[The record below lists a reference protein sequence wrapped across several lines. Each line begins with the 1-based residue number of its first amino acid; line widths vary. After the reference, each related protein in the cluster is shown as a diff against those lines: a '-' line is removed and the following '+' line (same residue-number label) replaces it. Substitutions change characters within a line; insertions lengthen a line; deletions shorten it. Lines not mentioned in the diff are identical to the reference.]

1 MKRIFHSLAAVVLGG
16 AFSAGAVVADRYAAQ
31 VNNRVITVSDVLG
44 SMGPARQRLA
54 DTYAGAELEKKLEEV
69 FLKSLDSLVERALM
83 LEEAVRQEQKL
94 PEQVVDGRINEI
106 IHDRFN
112 NNRTAFFE
120 ALTEER
126 LTLDEWRK
134 EARDFITISLL
145 RRREVGEKVVVTPG
159 DVHAL
164 YTQRSAKYQI
174 PEKVRLR
181 AIVLRQF
188 STNNAERLA
197 GELLKRS
204 AAGEK
209 FEDLA
214 RQYSQGSGSDKGGDW
229 GWQQPSELRKELLAA
244 VVQLQPGQ
252 VSPAVKMDDDFYL
265 LKLEEHQVA
274 GLKPLDAAY
283 AELEGD
289 LRQKEGE
296 RIYNEWI
303 KRLRHK
309 FYVKIFPLN

>member
-1 MKRIFHSLAAVVLGG
+1 MKRILQSLAALVLGG
-16 AFSAGAVVADRYAAQ
+16 ACGAGAVVADRFAAQ
-31 VNNRVITVSDVLG
+31 VNNRVITVSDVFG

-54 DTYAGAELEKKLEEV
+54 DLYAGAELEKKMEEA
-69 FLKSLDSLVERALM
+69 FQKSLDALVERALM
-83 LEEAVRQEQKL
+83 LEEAKRQEQKL
-94 PEQVVDGRINEI
+94 PEQIVDGRINEI

-134 EARDFITISLL
+134 EARDFITIALL
-145 RRREVGEKVVVTPG
+145 RRHEVGEKVVVTPG

-164 YTQRSAKYQI
+164 YKQRNDKYKL
-174 PEKVRLR
+174 PEKLHLR
-181 AIVLRQF
+181 AIVLRPRAGH
-188 STNNAERLA
+188 NPEELA
-197 GELLKRS
+197 GELRKRC

-214 RQYSQGSGSDKGGDW
+214 REFSQGSGADKGGDW
-229 GWQQPSELRKELLAA
+229 GWQQPGELRKELRAA
-244 VVQLQPGQ
+244 AAALQPGQ
-252 VSPAVKMDDDFYL
+252 VSAPVKLDDDVYL
-265 LKLEEHQVA
+265 LKLEERQTA
-274 GLKPLDAAY
+274 SLKPIDAVY

-296 RIYNEWI
+296 RIYQQWI
-303 KRLRHK
+303 KRLRQK
-309 FYVKIFPLN
+309 FYIKIFPLN

>member
-1 MKRIFHSLAAVVLGG
+1 MNRFLQSLAAVVLWG
-16 AFSAGAVVADRYAAQ
+16 AFGAGAVVAARYAAQ
-31 VNNRVITVSDVLG
+31 VNSRVITVSDVLG
-44 SMGPARQRLA
+44 SMGPVRQRLA
-54 DTYAGAELEKKLEEV
+54 DTYSGAELEKKLEEA
-69 FLKSLDSLVERALM
+69 FKKSLDALVERALM
-83 LEEAVRQEQKL
+83 LEEAARQEQKL

-126 LTLDEWRK
+126 LTLGEWRK
-134 EARDFITISLL
+134 EARDFITVSLL

-159 DVHAL
+159 DVQAL
-164 YTQRSAKYQI
+164 YKQRSAQYHL
-174 PEKVRLR
+174 PEKVHLR

-188 STNNAERLA
+188 TTNNAAQLA
-197 GELLKRS
+197 ADLRQRC

-214 RQYSQGSGSDKGGDW
+214 RQFSKGTGAEKGGDW
-229 GWQQPSELRKELLAA
+229 GWQQPGELRPELRTAA
-244 VVQLQPGQ
+244 AALQPGQ
-252 VSPAVKMDDDFYL
+252 LSPAVKMDDDFYL
-265 LKLEEHQVA
+265 LKLEERQVA
-274 GLKPLDAAY
+274 SVKPLDAVY

-309 FYVKIFPLN
+309 FYVNVFPLN